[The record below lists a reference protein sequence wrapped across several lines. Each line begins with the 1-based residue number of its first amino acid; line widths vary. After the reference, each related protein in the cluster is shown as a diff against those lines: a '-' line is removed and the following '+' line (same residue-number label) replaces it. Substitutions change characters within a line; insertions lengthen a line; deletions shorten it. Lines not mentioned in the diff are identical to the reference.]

1 VIESPKAAPSSE
13 TTKRP
18 APTGNLKSLKQK
30 LEKLDKSMAA
40 LSKEKAALETRLNG
54 TLSVDEISETGKQLQ
69 HVIDEL
75 ALEEGEWLA
84 LSEQI
89 EVLETSSA

>member
-18 APTGNLKSLKQK
+18 APTGNLKSLKLK
-30 LEKLDKSMAA
+30 LEKLDKSMTA
-40 LSKEKAALETRLNG
+40 LNSEKSALEARLSG
-54 TLSVDEISETGKQLQ
+54 TLSIEEITETGRQLQ

-89 EVLETSSA
+89 EVQETASA